1 MQLFDSEG
9 RTLISW
15 TASPTYAPEGGLGGT
30 AYIAYLPKKDYICTI
45 LQDEGICFNRD
56 AEELNRWPIPDG
68 TPNAVEVLKNDKILM
83 AFGDKIVAYTFDGFR
98 DRVIIDSK
106 VLGDGFESLDMTV
119 DEENKLWIL
128 TDRGDAFK
136 FKRPGKVDF
145 KINAI
150 DRAVRYPRIAVIE
163 DVLYIT
169 SDDRIEVVDI
179 RQRKI
184 DLEDAA
190 KEAK

>member
-1 MQLFDSEG
+1 
-9 RTLISW
+9 
-15 TASPTYAPEGGLGGT
+15 
-30 AYIAYLPKKDYICTI
+30 
-45 LQDEGICFNRD
+45 
-56 AEELNRWPIPDG
+56 
-68 TPNAVEVLKNDKILM
+68 M
-83 AFGDKIVAYTFDGFR
+83 AFGDKIVAYNFDGFR
-98 DRVIIDSK
+98 DRVIMDAK

-119 DEENKLWIL
+119 DEDNKLWIL
-128 TDRGDAFK
+128 TDRGEAFK
-136 FKRPGKVDF
+136 FKREVDF

-150 DRAVRYPRIAVIE
+150 DRAIRYPRIAVIE
-163 DVLYIT
+163 DILYIT